1 MLLSAIFRVCFLM
14 TGVHFLEAF
23 LPSFIQQEDTY
34 LSDIIVEI
42 SHHDGR
48 IRRSNDEL
56 KQLTVK
62 FNISSDEISFYLTHS
77 KDIDTG
83 VPIYTMNNA
92 GKLELQQIP
101 QLRNVRYYQDREH
114 GASFMIQTN
123 KSSLCMVAVFP
134 YQGDEYL
141 MEPNH
146 CSSDRPIDI
155 LYSVARLKR
164 NPMSDRYT
172 LKSDVQ
178 RKWSSKWIN
187 KMKIRDKRQSA
198 DYKIELFFIID
209 FSVYDYWQTQS
220 KSTTLS
226 DKDIDAKQNIRQFYS
241 FVVNGIDLRYKSIQT
256 SYKISVLFSG
266 MYIADQPS
274 RSQFVEN
281 FKTTTSLGTVVDS
294 AEVLNAVRNW
304 IKVTTELPQ
313 HDHAMMFT
321 RYDFTSGSSSDVAGL
336 AYLKSLCTDRSV
348 SVVEDRFD
356 FSVLTVAAH
365 ELGHGLGAEH
375 DGLNNACA
383 SSDSYIMAAVSSPVD
398 NRNPWKF
405 SSCSVNYFT
414 TYINQLNRDNIN
426 CMTVQNS
433 GGDETLAKY
442 TSLPGE
448 VYDAD
453 SQCRHIIGPGS
464 SFCRAI
470 YGQNFSSICTKLWCQ
485 SIDVSGQCISS
496 IGGDGLRCGNKKWCI
511 LGECKYDECAP
522 SGDENCL
529 YGDSAG
535 VVLRY
540 PDKNLTCS
548 FDDIKSRPS
557 ACYQVENKCCQQCKH
572 FHTGITGC
580 EYGDRVS
587 GCTTFLCQQIA
598 YAHQCC
604 GTCNNDSVVTIPSQE
619 PTTPKYENPCK
630 TTTTTLTPSLT
641 STVTSETTSVF
652 VFRLTITLNID
663 ILTNLSNGNVKANVI
678 SKIQAELTI
687 FYQSNGLEF
696 TKCTVRNI
704 RKGSLI
710 VEYDVL
716 TRNESQSVTRMTTIS
731 KDMAS
736 GKSKVS
742 YEGKEV
748 TVSSV
753 TLTDLSGDSL
763 TISSSTTSCEFQ
775 SMVHPCSSGY
785 KCVESNNVPICRESP
800 SEDEPAKN
808 QVYLIIAGVGIPL
821 FSIIIVCCVCYFHKK
836 RKSKSNGATNDQM
849 HGISNLAMEDF
860 YQQRKQQY
868 DKARY

>member
-1 MLLSAIFRVCFLM
+1 MLSSAIFRVCFLM

-23 LPSFIQQEDTY
+23 LPSFIQQEDTS
-34 LSDIIVEI
+34 LSGIVVEI
-42 SHHDGR
+42 SNYDGR

-62 FNISSDEISFYLTHS
+62 FNISSDAISFYLTHS
-77 KDIDTG
+77 KDIDTD

-123 KSSLCMVAVFP
+123 QSSLCMVAVFP

-155 LYSVARLKR
+155 LYSVVRLKR
-164 NPMSDRYT
+164 NPMSDRHT

-178 RKWSSKWIN
+178 RKWSSKWMN
-187 KMKIRDKRQSA
+187 KMKIRDKRQST

-209 FSVYDYWQTQS
+209 FSVYDYWHTQS

-266 MYIADQPS
+266 MYIADQPFK
-274 RSQFVEN
+274 SQFVEN
-281 FKTTTSLGTVVDS
+281 YKTTTSLGTVVDS

-321 RYDFTSGSSSDVAGL
+321 SD
-336 AYLKSLCTDRSV
+336 
-348 SVVEDRFD
+348 
-356 FSVLTVAAH
+356 
-365 ELGHGLGAEH
+365 
-375 DGLNNACA
+375 NN
-383 SSDSYIMAAVSSPVD
+383 
-398 NRNPWKF
+398 
-405 SSCSVNYFT
+405 
-414 TYINQLNRDNIN
+414 N

-433 GGDETLAKY
+433 GGDETLEKY

-464 SFCRAI
+464 SFCRGI

-485 SIDVSGQCISS
+485 SIDVSGLCISS

-540 PDKNLTCS
+540 PDKNMTCS

-587 GCTTFLCQQIA
+587 GCTTFLCQQIT

-663 ILTNLSNGNVKANVI
+663 ILTNLSNGNEKANVI

-716 TRNESQSVTRMTTIS
+716 TRNESQSVTQMTTIS

-785 KCVESNNVPICRESP
+785 KCFESNNVPICREST
-800 SEDEPAKN
+800 SEDEPARN

-821 FSIIIVCCVCYFHKK
+821 LSIIIVSCVCYFHRK
-836 RKSKSNGATNDQM
+836 RQSKSNGATNDQM